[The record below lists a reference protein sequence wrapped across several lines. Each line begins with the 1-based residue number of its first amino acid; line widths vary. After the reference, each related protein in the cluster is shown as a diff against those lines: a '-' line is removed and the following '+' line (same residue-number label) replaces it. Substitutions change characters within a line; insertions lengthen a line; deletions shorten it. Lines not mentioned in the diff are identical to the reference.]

1 MKSYHFTWAFILL
14 FLISCSPKPT
24 WKTYTS
30 DKGRFKV
37 DFKDEPLVQSKA
49 SKFQSINITWISA
62 VVDKPD
68 QYNLSYLVKYADF
81 PSHLI
86 TSDSLN
92 LLQEFFLLTQMDL
105 ASTLED
111 SSCDA
116 INFKEIHRYP
126 GREFRWIDQDNKLG
140 YTRRTF
146 LVKNR
151 LYFLEVKYKLE
162 RDFNNDIEGF
172 LDSFALL
179 DEEVNANPEIIAE
192 KPEKLFEANFPGKTS
207 IRDNPIFHE
216 FCGSLYAILEA
227 YEVPQEQ
234 IMLPSTKNILYGV
247 SYAKFPKEVLDTV
260 SAQALRDVV
269 TKTFADRIE
278 QSNGEFLEQK
288 EITLDKHWG
297 IEGQG
302 TALNGM
308 VVLHIRSYIVDD
320 YYYQVMVM
328 SKNGTQNNKEALD
341 FLNSFKLK
349 PKSN

>member
-1 MKSYHFTWAFILL
+1 MKLSNFLWAFILL
-14 FLISCSPKPT
+14 FLVSCSAEPE

-30 DKGRFKV
+30 DNGRFQIA
-37 DFKDEPLVQSKA
+37 FKDEPIVQSIA
-49 SKFQSINITWISA
+49 STFQSINITWTSTA
-62 VVDKPD
+62 VEKPD
-68 QYNLSYLVKYADF
+68 NYNLSYLVKYADF

-86 TSDSLN
+86 TSDSLS

-105 ASTLED
+105 ASTIED

-116 INFKEIHRYP
+116 ITFKEIHKYP
-126 GREFRWIDQDNKLG
+126 GREFRWIDYDKKLG

-151 LYFLEVKYKLE
+151 LYFLEVKYRLE

-172 LDSFALL
+172 LDSFALI
-179 DEEVNANPEIIAE
+179 DIEINSNPEIIAE

-216 FCGSLYAILEA
+216 FCGSLYAIMEA

-234 IMLPSTKNILYGV
+234 IMLPSTQNILYGV
-247 SYAKFPKEVLDTV
+247 SYAKFPKETLDTV
-260 SAQALRDVV
+260 SAQALREVV
-269 TKTFADRIE
+269 TKTFADRME

-308 VVLHIRSYIVDD
+308 VVLHMRSYIVDD

-349 PKSN
+349 QKGH